1 MKLKK
6 ILVCTD
12 FSDSAKRA
20 VDYAA
25 KLAEANHAK
34 LVVLTVLPDL
44 LLSDE
49 ELVMARVNVESIR
62 AESQKQIAA
71 AQAKLVKH
79 MRPAALKKLRPQ
91 FVVRDGKAFVEIIR
105 TAKELKA
112 DLIVISSHG
121 QSRLAE
127 MLLGSTTERVV
138 QKAPC
143 SVLVVRAEQHEFKM
157 P

>member
-12 FSDSAKRA
+12 FSEGAKLA
-20 VDYAA
+20 VKYAA
-25 KLAEANHAK
+25 KLAESNQAR
-34 LVVLTVLPDL
+34 LIVLTVLPDL

-49 ELVMARVNVESIR
+49 ELIMMRVSVESVK
-62 AESQKQIAA
+62 AESQKKIAA
-71 AQAKLVKH
+71 AQARLVKH
-79 MRPAALKKLRPQ
+79 IPAQVLKKSRPQ
-91 FVVRDGKAFVEIIR
+91 FVVRDGKPFIEIIR
-105 TAKELKA
+105 TAKELKV

-121 QSRLAE
+121 QSGLAE

-143 SVLVVRAEQHEFKM
+143 SVLVVREAQHEFKM

>member
-20 VDYAA
+20 VHYAA
-25 KLAEANHAK
+25 KLAEVNRAK

-49 ELVMARVNVESIR
+49 ELVMARVNVESLR
-62 AESQKQIAA
+62 AESQKQIADA
-71 AQAKLVKH
+71 HAKLVKH
-79 MRPAALKKLRPQ
+79 IRPVMLQKLRPQ
-91 FVVRDGKAFVEIIR
+91 FIVRDGKAFVEIIR

-143 SVLVVRAEQHEFKM
+143 SVLVVREAQHEFKM